1 MRAKPCSDLV
11 GAQRRRQIGGA
22 QHGAVGQMSRDT
34 RRAILDECLADRAP
48 HAIGGHQHVA
58 FHAVGGANGQRD
70 GACGVREIRDR
81 LVQIHVNALV
91 AHGRTGQRA
100 VQIRPVHGDIGRA
113 VAFDRARAQRQ
124 LAQHLAG
131 QRAAGLQLI
140 RKGGDHLQLVAQA
153 PVAQDAGDV
162 RPQLNARAHLAERGG
177 AFVQANFTTGPRA
190 AQRRGQATNPA
201 PCDQH
206 LQCAHDPRLCRDAV
220 RALHRAA
227 EHDPR
232 SAQAAPADALKVTSD
247 GATRIGRRGRKDVL
261 GANRRGGIRAAGV
274 QRLTLSNR
282 SQRSQTNSCQR
293 PTSLRWRPVGFKTGA
308 FHRCAAPARRCTAT
322 GAAYASSW
330 RST

>member
-22 QHGAVGQMSRDT
+22 QHGAVGQMPCDT
-34 RRAILDECLADRAP
+34 RRAVLDERLADRAP
-48 HAIGGHQHVA
+48 DAIGGHQHVA
-58 FHAVGGANGQRD
+58 FHAVGGANGQRY
-70 GACGVREIRDR
+70 GACSVGEIGDR

-140 RKGGDHLQLVAQA
+140 RKGGDRLQFVAQA

-177 AFVQANFTTGPRA
+177 ALIQANFTTGPRA
-190 AQRRGQATNPA
+190 AQRRGQATNTA

-206 LQCAHDPRLCRDAV
+206 LRCAHDRRLCRAAV

-227 EHDPR
+227 GHDSR
-232 SAQAAPADALKVTSD
+232 SAQAAPVDALRLTSD
-247 GATRIGRRGRKDVL
+247 GPRAS
-261 GANRRGGIRAAGV
+261 GGVAAKTCWARAAV
-274 QRLTLSNR
+274 AEFTQ
-282 SQRSQTNSCQR
+282 QTDTALRCQIAANALK
-293 PTSLRWRPVGFKTGA
+293 PIAASAMPACAGGQLDSKTGA
-308 FHRCAAPARRCTAT
+308 FHRCAAPARHCTAT